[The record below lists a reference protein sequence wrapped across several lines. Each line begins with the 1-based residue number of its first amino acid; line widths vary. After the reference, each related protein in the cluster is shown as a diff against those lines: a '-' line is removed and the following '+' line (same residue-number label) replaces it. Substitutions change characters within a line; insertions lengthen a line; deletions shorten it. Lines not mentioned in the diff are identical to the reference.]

1 MQEAGLIEWS
11 KTNNPRKKVYI
22 DECKDKK
29 IQDIWEFKDSQNP
42 AYPTEKNRAML
53 RRIIAMS
60 SNTESKVMDCFC
72 GGGGFLQE
80 SLNLGRKFIGIDESI
95 EAIKLNQQW
104 IKESENHLFS
114 RNIALI
120 EKCVSN
126 RIINEVAGINRV
138 VYDITSKPPGTI
150 EWE

>member
-1 MQEAGLIEWS
+1 
-11 KTNNPRKKVYI
+11 
-22 DECKDKK
+22 
-29 IQDIWEFKDSQNP
+29 
-42 AYPTEKNRAML
+42 ML

-80 SLNLGRKFIGIDESI
+80 ALKLGRKFIGIDESV
-95 EAIKLNQQW
+95 EAIKLNQKW
-104 IKESENHLFS
+104 IKKSENHLFS

-126 RIINEVAGINRV
+126 HIINEVKENNHMEKIS
-138 VYDITSKPPGTI
+138 T
-150 EWE
+150 

>member
-22 DECKDKK
+22 DECKGKK

-80 SLNLGRKFIGIDESI
+80 ALNLGRKIIGIDESI

-120 EKCVSN
+120 KKCVSN
-126 RIINEVAGINRV
+126 HIINEVKENNHMEKIS
-138 VYDITSKPPGTI
+138 T
-150 EWE
+150 

>member
-1 MQEAGLIEWS
+1 
-11 KTNNPRKKVYI
+11 
-22 DECKDKK
+22 
-29 IQDIWEFKDSQNP
+29 
-42 AYPTEKNRAML
+42 
-53 RRIIAMS
+53 MS

-80 SLNLGRKFIGIDESI
+80 ALNLGRKIIGIDESI

-120 EKCVSN
+120 GKCVSN
-126 RIINEVAGINRV
+126 RIINEVKENNHMERIS
-138 VYDITSKPPGTI
+138 T
-150 EWE
+150 

>member
-11 KTNNPRKKVYI
+11 KNNNPRKKVYI
-22 DECKDKK
+22 DECKGKK

-60 SNTESKVMDCFC
+60 SNEDSRVMDCFC

-95 EAIKLNQQW
+95 EAIKLNQ
-104 IKESENHLFS
+104 KMAK
-114 RNIALI
+114 R
-120 EKCVSN
+120 K
-126 RIINEVAGINRV
+126 
-138 VYDITSKPPGTI
+138 
-150 EWE
+150 

>member
-11 KTNNPRKKVYI
+11 KNNNPRKKVYI
-22 DECKDKK
+22 DECKGKK
-29 IQDIWEFKDSQNP
+29 IQDIWECKDSLNP

-53 RRIIAMS
+53 GCIIAMS
-60 SNTESKVMDCFC
+60 SNEDSRVMDCFC

-80 SLNLGRKFIGIDESI
+80 ALNLGRKIIGIDESI
-95 EAIKLNQQW
+95 ESIKLNQQW
-104 IKESENHLFS
+104 VKKSENHLFS

-126 RIINEVAGINRV
+126 RIINEVKENNHMERIS
-138 VYDITSKPPGTI
+138 T
-150 EWE
+150 

>member
-22 DECKDKK
+22 GECKGKK
-29 IQDIWEFKDSQNP
+29 IQDIWEFKDSQNQT
-42 AYPTEKNRAML
+42 YPTEKNRAML

-60 SNTESKVMDCFC
+60 SNMDSRLMDCFC

-80 SLNLGRKFIGIDESI
+80 ALNLGRKFIGIDESI
-95 EAIKLNQQW
+95 EAIKLNQKW
-104 IKESENHLFS
+104 IQESDNRLFGP
-114 RNIALI
+114 NVALI
-120 EKCVSN
+120 ERFVSN